1 VCVSIWIGDG
11 ITVLVSPWLALTV
24 GGLFGILYAN
34 AMERRPRV
42 SGVPKLGD
50 RRRAG

>member
-1 VCVSIWIGDG
+1 VSIWIGDG

-34 AMERRPRV
+34 AMERRPHRA
-42 SGVPKLGD
+42 GDVPSLGD
-50 RRRAG
+50 RRRVS